1 VSLAIA
7 MLSQDAQAQ
16 PTSTSRLYP
25 IRSAHTM
32 PPVPFTSAQWASCPA
47 PKLANSKLE
56 IKTQTAHG
64 PWVPP
69 PAAWPSAPLPCGTGA
84 YETYPPPPASTFA
97 SARWA
102 SCPSAQA
109 GEIKKNY
116 RNFIFLHYNHY
127 WSIRTLQIWHLM
139 HTGDQFGAHGGHQ
152 GIKNLFPLS
161 TLFSSTRSINHVF
174 LNLVSL
180 DHVCFINFSLSLFP
194 SACFPQPYFPQLCPA
209 SLTFPQHHP
218 HNQRISSL
226 HLNYENYA
234 QDIILSSQGFT
245 MSGTFSTPILFRC
258 KLDKRSKTASRHANT
273 ARLPLKTASQVPIQT
288 HDSK

>member
-1 VSLAIA
+1 LQCYLRMRRPSPLPPPAYIQFAVHI
-7 MLSQDAQAQ
+7 
-16 PTSTSRLYP
+16 PCRLYP
-25 IRSAHTM
+25 SPRHNGQAAQRPSWRIRN
-32 PPVPFTSAQWASCPA
+32 W
-47 PKLANSKLE
+47 KLKSKLH
-56 IKTQTAHG
+56 TAPGYRLPQPG
-64 PWVPP
+64 PPRLCHV
-69 PAAWPSAPLPCGTGA
+69 APVRMKHT
-84 YETYPPPPASTFA
+84 PPPPASTFA